1 MKLVIQQCLVSPV
14 FQEEKG
20 GVEQVPGDTKQ
31 AGGHGPQARP
41 GVPSRPGGPL
51 PGDAVPRPEPAG
63 HAGPSA
69 PLPSFP
75 RRSPAVLA
83 QSAVL
88 HRFRRAPCPRPRW
101 AAPGR
106 GLSPASRCPAPYSPA
121 AAACRSSLTPP
132 RMLRAPAPRQ
142 ALLLSALLWRLAAA
156 GYEEL
161 PTAVNITWSSINFKT
176 ILQWQPKPSGY
187 FYTVEIHGRT
197 SDVKRKCVLTS
208 ETECDVTDVLRNV
221 NETYTAHI
229 LSVMPMEMD
238 NFEEPPFAVSEK
250 FTPYSQTVIGKPE
263 IKDYSQKGSKLTV
276 VFKDPLTPYIF
287 PNGSFQSIQD
297 IFQHDLEYK
306 LYYWK
311 DQSSG
316 KKDVTTKSRTFE
328 VSVDSRKSYCFYV
341 QGVIPSRRETRNG
354 QESTVLCTSVGRS
367 ILDEYGTEVFIIIA
381 VIAVAV
387 ITLAIVLSVV
397 LCKRKKAKKARAVRE
412 KELLNGV

>member
-1 MKLVIQQCLVSPV
+1 
-14 FQEEKG
+14 
-20 GVEQVPGDTKQ
+20 
-31 AGGHGPQARP
+31 
-41 GVPSRPGGPL
+41 
-51 PGDAVPRPEPAG
+51 
-63 HAGPSA
+63 
-69 PLPSFP
+69 
-75 RRSPAVLA
+75 
-83 QSAVL
+83 
-88 HRFRRAPCPRPRW
+88 
-101 AAPGR
+101 
-106 GLSPASRCPAPYSPA
+106 
-121 AAACRSSLTPP
+121 
-132 RMLRAPAPRQ
+132 
-142 ALLLSALLWRLAAA
+142 

-197 SDVKRKCVLTS
+197 SDIKRKCILTS

-221 NETYTAHI
+221 KETYTAHI
-229 LSVMPMEMD
+229 LSVMPAEMD

-263 IKDYSQKGSKLTV
+263 IKDYSQKGSKLNV

-316 KKDVTTKSRTFE
+316 KKDVTTKGHKFE
-328 VSVDSRKSYCFYV
+328 VSVDSGKNYCFYV
-341 QGVIPSRRETRNG
+341 QGIIPSRRENRNG
-354 QESTVLCTSVGRS
+354 QESMVHCTSVGRN

-387 ITLAIVLSVV
+387 ITLAIVLPVV

-412 KELLNGV
+412 KEPLNGV

>member
-1 MKLVIQQCLVSPV
+1 MKPAIQRGPVSPV

-20 GVEQVPGDTKQ
+20 GVVQVPGDTKP
-31 AGGHGPQARP
+31 AEGPQACP
-41 GVPSRPGGPL
+41 GAPSRPARPA
-51 PGDAVPRPEPAG
+51 PGVAG
-63 HAGPSA
+63 HVRPSA
-69 PLPSFP
+69 PSPPFP
-75 RRSPAVLA
+75 RRSPALLA
-83 QSAVL
+83 QPALSQ
-88 HRFRRAPCPRPRW
+88 RFRRPLSPRPRW
-101 AAPGR
+101 AAPVGPR
-106 GLSPASRCPAPYSPA
+106 SRLCCPAPYMRA
-121 AAACRSSLTPP
+121 AAARLSSLTAP
-132 RMLRAPAPRQ
+132 RMLPAP
-142 ALLLSALLWRLAAA
+142 ALLLSALLWSLAAA

-187 FYTVEIHGRT
+187 FYTVEIHGQT
-197 SDVKRKCVLTS
+197 SNVKRKCILTS

-221 NETYTAHI
+221 KETYTAHI
-229 LSVMPMEMD
+229 LSVMPAEMD

-263 IKDYSQKGSKLTV
+263 IKDYSQGGSRLNV
-276 VFKDPLTPYIF
+276 VFKDPLTPYVF

-316 KKDVTTKSRTFE
+316 KKSVTTKSHNFE
-328 VSVDSRKSYCFYV
+328 VSVDSGKNYCFYV
-341 QGVIPSRRETRNG
+341 QGIIPSRRENRNG
-354 QESTVLCTSVGRS
+354 QESMVLCTSAGRS
-367 ILDEYGTEVFIIIA
+367 ILDEYGTEVFIILG

-387 ITLAIVLSVV
+387 ITLAIVLPVV
-397 LCKRKKAKKARAVRE
+397 LCKRRKAKKARAVRE